1 LYNGQVGKAI
11 LLFAVQIVN
20 FFLVFLLIG
29 FLTLPAVWI
38 FGIYDAYTQAQKIN
52 QQPAGY

>member
-1 LYNGQVGKAI
+1 
-11 LLFAVQIVN
+11 
-20 FFLVFLLIG
+20 LLIG